1 MKKYILTID
10 AGTTG
15 LTVIL
20 FDDKLKVIDKEY
32 YELSQIYP
40 KQNWV

>member
-20 FDDKLKVIDKEY
+20 FDDKLKVI
-32 YELSQIYP
+32 P
-40 KQNWV
+40 KNIMNLAKYTPKKIG